1 MTNDESRVRATGQC
15 LCGGVR
21 YEVRG
26 PLRDV
31 IECHCNTCR
40 RFSGGLWNATAARR
54 DDITIKDSGSLKWY
68 QSSTHVKR
76 GFCGECGSSL
86 FWNRDDRDML
96 GITAGTLAEPTGL
109 KLAARIFT
117 AETADYYDFSAE
129 IPKIRDGRHGLEI
142 PEV

>member
-1 MTNDESRVRATGQC
+1 
-15 LCGGVR
+15 
-21 YEVRG
+21 
-26 PLRDV
+26 
-31 IECHCNTCR
+31 
-40 RFSGGLWNATAARR
+40 
-54 DDITIKDSGSLKWY
+54 
-68 QSSTHVKR
+68 
-76 GFCGECGSSL
+76 
-86 FWNRDDRDML
+86 ML